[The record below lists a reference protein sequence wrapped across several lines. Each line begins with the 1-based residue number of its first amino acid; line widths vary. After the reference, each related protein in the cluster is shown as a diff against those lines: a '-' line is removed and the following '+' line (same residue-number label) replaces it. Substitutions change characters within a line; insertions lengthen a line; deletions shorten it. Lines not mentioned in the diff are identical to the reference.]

1 MNIYHG
7 GRKIR
12 MKQITVKES
21 EVQLT
26 NSDIKL
32 LEEKLGVTL
41 PEDYKNFLLL
51 HNGGHPEKDCFPTV
65 SKFLENENIAWFYAF
80 YDGEVCNIIKENEFN
95 KEIIPEEFIAI
106 AYGPFGHDICLGVS
120 GDVLGRVYFFVRNW
134 DLDEDGQPVPDDLFR
149 IANSFTDFINS
160 LYSTDVEFEKDD
172 NEVLI
177 SKRYIIKHDKYSL
190 PVCTE
195 AKKYGSIFTEFFA
208 NAPVEVEEYIF
219 EAPESFAELT
229 LYYDVKSTGKRYKRI
244 IKEDQTTVDSVEN
257 LE

>member
-1 MNIYHG
+1 
-7 GRKIR
+7 
-12 MKQITVKES
+12 MKEIKVKES

-51 HNGGHPEKDCFPTV
+51 HNGGHPEKSSFPTV
-65 SKFLENENIAWFYAF
+65 SKFLENEDIAWFYAF

-134 DLDEDGQPVPDDLFR
+134 DLDEDGQPVPDDFFR

-160 LYSTDVEFEKDD
+160 LYYSDVEFEKDD

-177 SKRYIIKHDKYSL
+177 SKRYITKHDKYSL

-219 EAPESFAELT
+219 EEPESFTELT
-229 LYYDVKSTGKRYKRI
+229 LCYDVKSTGKRYKRI